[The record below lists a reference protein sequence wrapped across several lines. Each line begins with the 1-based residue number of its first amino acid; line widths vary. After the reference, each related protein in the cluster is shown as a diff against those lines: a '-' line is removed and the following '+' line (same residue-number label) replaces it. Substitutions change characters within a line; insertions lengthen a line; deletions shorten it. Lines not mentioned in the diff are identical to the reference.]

1 MRSSATVSTGR
12 AKPAGRRPAGAGM
25 SDGQD
30 RAPDGGGSVQR
41 AAAVRRK
48 SRGGISGTAAT
59 TVWSYLTE
67 FAIVGES
74 RGRCSHAVQVAS
86 RRRQLQHSAR
96 HATPCPV
103 RHSVF
108 PGPARQDA
116 GVTPR
121 PHSLEIAVR
130 SRGSLRLRGS
140 LPRVSPK
147 LGPSNGLNWGHGI
160 EVHQGHA
167 FGRSGPL
174 HCTVTA

>member
-130 SRGSLRLRGS
+130 SRGSLPSARLSSACFSQIGAIERPELGS
-140 LPRVSPK
+140 
-147 LGPSNGLNWGHGI
+147 WH
-160 EVHQGHA
+160 
-167 FGRSGPL
+167 
-174 HCTVTA
+174 

>member
-1 MRSSATVSTGR
+1 MTTADADWQARHALSATASTGP

-30 RAPDGGGSVQR
+30 RAPDGGGSVKR

-59 TVWSYLTE
+59 TVWGYLTD
-67 FAIVGES
+67 FPIVGES

-96 HATPCPV
+96 HAAPYPV

-108 PGPARQDA
+108 PVQLDKTLA
-116 GVTPR
+116 
-121 PHSLEIAVR
+121 
-130 SRGSLRLRGS
+130 
-140 LPRVSPK
+140 
-147 LGPSNGLNWGHGI
+147 
-160 EVHQGHA
+160 
-167 FGRSGPL
+167 
-174 HCTVTA
+174 